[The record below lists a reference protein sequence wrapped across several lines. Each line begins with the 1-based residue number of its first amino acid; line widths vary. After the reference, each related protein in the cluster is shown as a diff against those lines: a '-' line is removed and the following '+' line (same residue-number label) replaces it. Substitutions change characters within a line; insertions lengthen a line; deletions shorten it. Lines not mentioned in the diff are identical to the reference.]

1 MAAEF
6 RATILSPNLEEYR
19 SVEDVRRFAVFSKML
34 LGSLRDH
41 YSADFTVM
49 LHSESPNGFSSFKSK
64 VISSVGVLPDG
75 FEDQVLNRVKKNG
88 NTPGTFAGKFDHVA
102 FPEAECFVQRLSVTE
117 RDSVLFLL
125 GFESVNP
132 PTGETGQQFAESLE
146 KIQSEISDIFLIS
159 QQAQKIE
166 DLRLQLEAAED
177 QLDSP
182 GLDLSRGI
190 EQLEVSGE
198 SESVIGVNTCSPLM
212 KSVLNQI
219 SKIGLSD
226 LSLLIRGE
234 VGTGKAFLARKVHDH
249 SNQKDS
255 PFEMISCGALTPSL
269 VEGELFGWKKG
280 AFSGA
285 DEDRPGLFERA
296 NGGTVFLD
304 EVSELPQE
312 IQQKLLRVIQENEV
326 RPIGSSDP
334 VAVECR
340 IISSSCKDLMELVHQ
355 GEFREDLYYRL
366 SGFQCEVP
374 PLRERSEDMQALIN
388 GFLFELRNEHGISK
402 RFSESA
408 SQELCSFPWPGNIQQ
423 LKNVVQQAY
432 LMSEKRVVA
441 RKVVLSVMQD
451 STADALMSEKF
462 AVTPEEICI
471 RIPRTEGFNEIVSEV
486 ERAVIVSAMQQN
498 RGNKSRVTKQL
509 KIPRQTLYNKLE
521 RFSISEDEWNL

>member
-1 MAAEF
+1 MAADY
-6 RATILSPNLEEYR
+6 RTTILSPNLEEYR

-34 LGSLRDH
+34 SGSLQEH
-41 YSADFTVM
+41 YSADFTV
-49 LHSESPNGFSSFKSK
+49 LIHTESPNGFSSFKSS
-64 VISSVGVLPDG
+64 VLTSVGSVPDS
-75 FEDQVLNRVKKNG
+75 FEDRVENLFKSDS
-88 NTPGTFAGKFDHVA
+88 NTSGDFKRKTW
-102 FPEAECFVQRLSVTE
+102 PEAECLVHRLAVTDRDTIVFV
-117 RDSVLFLL
+117 L
-125 GFESVNP
+125 GFQSINLP
-132 PTGETGQQFAESLE
+132 NAETRQRFAESLE
-146 KIQSEISDIFLIS
+146 KIQPEISDIYLIS
-159 QQAQKIE
+159 KQAQKIE
-166 DLRLQLEAAED
+166 ELRRRLESAED

-182 GLDLSRGI
+182 GMDLSKGI
-190 EQLEVSGE
+190 EHLEIAGD
-198 SESVIGVNTCSPLM
+198 SESVIGVNTCSQLM
-212 KSVLNQI
+212 KTVLSQI

-234 VGTGKAFLARKVHDH
+234 VGTGKAFIARKIHDH
-249 SNQKDS
+249 SSQQDR

-285 DEDRPGLFERA
+285 DEDRAGLFERA

-312 IQQKLLRVIQENEV
+312 VQQKLLRVIQENEI

-334 VAVECR
+334 VAVKCR
-340 IISSSCKDLMELVHQ
+340 IISSSCKDLMELVNQ
-355 GEFREDLYYRL
+355 GDFREDLYYRL

-388 GFLFELRNEHGISK
+388 GFLFDLRKEHGISK

-408 SQELCSFPWPGNIQQ
+408 SQELCGFAWPGNIQQ
-423 LKNVVQQAY
+423 LKNVIQQAY
-432 LMSEKRVVA
+432 LMSEKRVIA
-441 RKVVLSVMQD
+441 RKVILSVIQG

-471 RIPRTEGFNEIVSEV
+471 RIPRIEGFNEIVSEV
-486 ERAVIVSAMQQN
+486 ERAVILSAMQQN

-521 RFSISEDEWNL
+521 RFGITEDEWDL